1 MRHRRPK
8 LYPYPNAFAHPL
20 PRFYYSS
27 ITKQILVEFECD
39 PSYPP
44 PTPHNP
50 PSLAWRQK
58 TYFLSSVPLRKPR
71 TLIEDVTEVVNTVF
85 TAPLTPF
92 VSLFGK
98 GQNSSAT
105 VEDVYRTDI
114 DLREDEVMEED
125 RTEGEEADDSPENIR
140 RIRVVGVTEEENGSS
155 TDAAKLR
162 RKWEILPVRRSR
174 ALYTRS

>member
-1 MRHRRPK
+1 M
-8 LYPYPNAFAHPL
+8 
-20 PRFYYSS
+20 
-27 ITKQILVEFECD
+27 
-39 PSYPP
+39 
-44 PTPHNP
+44 
-50 PSLAWRQK
+50 
-58 TYFLSSVPLRKPR
+58 PLRKPR